1 MGPGGAPASTPGA
14 RRVRVWAWV
23 VAVALTQAGAAA
35 DCPKVCECKWRD
47 GKEVVAC
54 PDAHFIDVP
63 RGLDPSTQVLDL
75 RYNNLRILPRDA
87 FVYTGLVNLQ
97 KVWLNFCNLTRLEA
111 GAFRLLSNVVE
122 LDLSNNLLATIPSAA
137 LRDLPGLRELQ
148 IAHNRLTTV
157 AATAFQPVPDLVLLD
172 LSHNGIGTVEM
183 GSLASLNRLEVLNL
197 ADNLLTSLPIKHLRP
212 LRDLRVTHLD
222 GNPWHCD
229 CHLRPLS
236 RWVQDKNLAAS
247 VQPVCETPLWLAGR
261 DWQMLPPAQFVC
273 APVVT
278 AAAPRVLAAEGE
290 NVTLACRV
298 ESEVEVMVT
307 WVARNAPLDNFTETG
322 RYSVEEL
329 EVSEPPY
336 LLSSLTISEVA
347 AGDEGTYRCLAEN
360 VAGRGHVTLTLQVA
374 HQVAEVRVATI
385 PPHPLLPWGALGG
398 AAALAALILPACL
411 LLYCRVRRTPP
422 PRPAKLAPPP
432 PPSAEASPLP
442 GYQVVPTTDH
452 DDTQP
457 RGSQSWVGQEPP
469 GPRVETRQDITGS
482 VAPSSVA
489 YVEVP
494 KCGVGAA
501 RTTLDP
507 GRWGTPLPLCGH
519 PPASQDPSNQ
529 YPDLLDLP
537 RPPCLPLHSLDY
549 CTLPRGRSKA
559 HAEITT
565 TTSTSLTSTSTTTAS
580 STTTTNTEEGGHHHH
595 HHNNNNTTTTSTT
608 TSSSIPHSYHN
619 YPHYYQQQLLQHQTP
634 SYQET
639 DSYRSSSALNLALS
653 EAASHAYYAHLPAHQ
668 PTCPPSAAHQHAHHP
683 HALHDLML
691 VYRGQ
696 CTGGEGGCAGGEG
709 GGGGGGGEAE
719 GDAEG
724 ESCEGANHHQDAQR
738 FEYHAAQLER
748 FLREYRCLQE
758 QLVHMKQ
765 SYQAQ
770 QLQQLRGSAPRLE
783 CCSEALATSGMTGVV
798 PGPSHVTAAAPP
810 HVTDPLTH
818 VIASVHV
825 TDPSIS
831 QVNDPSLATHV
842 TDPSLA
848 AHVTTSTHVTV
859 APQSHVTV
867 APLPH
872 VTMAPLSH
880 VTVSPLSHVTGLSS
894 HHTSPLLSRVNTSS
908 SMDSTPSVGSQS
920 PPIRTLEV
928 HPEET
933 TRRKQ
938 QTEEAEKQH
947 HSASSFDQAL
957 DTEPPTIT
965 LLQWSSTLYSYDRAH
980 LPSPPSTRL
989 TRQQLTHHYS
999 RTYGKHKAS
1008 HPQQDNLL
1016 NRGHRSWQ
1024 LLGHVT
1030 TIQPWQPQNPQQL
1043 QQLVTTLRTT
1053 HVKSGT
1059 RAW

>member
-137 LRDLPGLRELQ
+137 LLDLPGLRELQ

-183 GSLASLNRLEVLNL
+183 GSLASLTRLEVLNL

-549 CTLPRGRSKA
+549 CTLPRG
-559 HAEITT
+559 
-565 TTSTSLTSTSTTTAS
+565 
-580 STTTTNTEEGGHHHH
+580 
-595 HHNNNNTTTTSTT
+595 
-608 TSSSIPHSYHN
+608 
-619 YPHYYQQQLLQHQTP
+619 
-634 SYQET
+634 
-639 DSYRSSSALNLALS
+639 SSSALNLALS

-668 PTCPPSAAHQHAHHP
+668 PTCPPSAAHAHHHHHP
-683 HALHDLML
+683 HALNDLML

-696 CTGGEGGCAGGEG
+696 CTGGEGGCAAGDGD
-709 GGGGGGGEAE
+709 GEAE
-719 GDAEG
+719 RDAEG

-810 HVTDPLTH
+810 PHVTDPLTH

-872 VTMAPLSH
+872 VTMAPLPH

-894 HHTSPLLSRVNTSS
+894 HHTSPLLSRVNTPS
-908 SMDSTPSVGSQS
+908 SMESTPSVGSQS
-920 PPIRTLEV
+920 PPIRSSNT
-928 HPEET
+928 PGPSSSSST
-933 TRRKQ
+933 SR
-938 QTEEAEKQH
+938 
-947 HSASSFDQAL
+947 HSTSRGSFKSTKSGSGGQEGTSEPPSSK
-957 DTEPPTIT
+957 TEPLKSILKKP
-965 LLQWSSTLYSYDRAH
+965 QDVSSKQKKQRSNTTA
-980 LPSPPSTRL
+980 PPAL
-989 TRQQLTHHYS
+989 TR
-999 RTYGKHKAS
+999 
-1008 HPQQDNLL
+1008 P
-1016 NRGHRSWQ
+1016 
-1024 LLGHVT
+1024 
-1030 TIQPWQPQNPQQL
+1030 
-1043 QQLVTTLRTT
+1043 
-1053 HVKSGT
+1053 
-1059 RAW
+1059 